1 MSKLIEMRQE
11 KADAVTRMRAIL
23 DLADN
28 DKRTLTDEETNEY
41 ATLEKS
47 LDVLDEKIAREEK
60 LTGLEE
66 GVRSIKKPMYKPGAP
81 AIIGKAENDE
91 EFRDFGEFLRAV
103 VTNPRDKRL
112 EYVESNIERREQ
124 SVVDGTKG
132 GFMVPPQFRQTL
144 LEVPIQ
150 EAVLRARCQTIPAG
164 DPPDSPITIPTMDQS
179 AGKGKLSGVDVVWVD
194 EGGTKTETDMYLKEV
209 TLTPHELAGYVVA
222 TDKLLRNW
230 TAAGAIIANK
240 LRQAMVHAIETTIMS
255 GDGVGKPMGLLNS
268 GATIKIAR
276 NTASSILW
284 TDIRAMYARALFG
297 GNLVWVGSQTI
308 LPQIMNMKD
317 DSSALVWQPNARDGE
332 PNRMLGIPFVIN
344 NRNPVLGAQGDLA
357 LLDLNYYLI
366 KEGSGPYVAASEHVY
381 FTSNKTV
388 IKAFLNIDGQ
398 SWLSTSLPL
407 EGSTANTVSPFVVMT
422 T

>member
-1 MSKLIEMRQE
+1 MSKAIEMRQE
-11 KADAVTRMRAIL
+11 KSAAVARMREILDSADAE
-23 DLADN
+23 
-28 DKRTLTDEETNEY
+28 KRNLTDDETAEY
-41 ATLEKS
+41 AKLEKS
-47 LDVLDEKIAREEK
+47 LDSLDEKIAREEK
-60 LTGLEE
+60 LAGLESDM
-66 GVRSIKKPMYKPGAP
+66 RTIQRPMYKPGAP

-91 EFRDFGEFLRAV
+91 EFKDFGEFLRAV

-112 EYVESNIERREQ
+112 EYVERRDQ
-124 SVVDGTKG
+124 SVSDGTKG
-132 GFMVPPQFRQTL
+132 GFMVPPQFSRTL
-144 LEVPIQ
+144 MEVPVQ

-179 AGKGKLSGVDVVWVD
+179 ASKGKLSGVDVVWVD

-230 TAAGAIIANK
+230 TAAGAVIANK
-240 LRQAMVHAIETTIMS
+240 LRQAIVNAIETTILN
-255 GDGVGKPMGLLNS
+255 GNGVAKPLGILNS
-268 GATIKIAR
+268 GATIKVTR

-284 TDIRAMYARALFG
+284 ADVSAMYARALFG

-308 LPQIMNMKD
+308 LPQLMRMKD
-317 DSSALVWQPNARDGE
+317 DSSSLIWQPNAREGE
-332 PNRMLGIPFVIN
+332 PNRILGIPFVIN
-344 NRNPVLGAQGDLA
+344 NRNPVLGSEGDLA

-388 IKAFLNIDGQ
+388 IKAFTNIDGQ
-398 SWLSTSLPL
+398 SWLSTTLPL
-407 EGSTANTVSPFVVMT
+407 EGSTANVVSPFVVLT